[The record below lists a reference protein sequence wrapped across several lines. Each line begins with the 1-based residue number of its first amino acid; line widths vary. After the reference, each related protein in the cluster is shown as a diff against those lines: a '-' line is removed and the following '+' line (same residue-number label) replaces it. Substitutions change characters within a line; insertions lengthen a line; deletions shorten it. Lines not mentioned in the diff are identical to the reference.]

1 MVCVGSDGN
10 ATDVVLSTSMYSD
23 GTLRVDTVSE
33 NLPISAI
40 KYYEYRSGNSYAELS
55 NVAGRFFY
63 FPPVTA
69 PGDVKS
75 SIGWNVGD
83 FPVRVLYSN
92 HFSPHQVFFPAVAKD
107 SSGNVGTAY
116 CDYTD
121 GVLSPFE
128 YTDNI
133 NPALHNLQY
142 TGFGVSLDV
151 APGGE
156 RRVIV
161 SDSPSAHRNTGSIL
175 MAFSWF
181 LLRVDGSVTF
191 PSRPIKYWVKCMVS
205 GGGSAENVCSQTA
218 KITKMLESG
227 NSKYYLVQ
235 TDGLQYL
242 QQDNPYSQQWP
253 QAMWNLEYID
263 QAMLAVTLAKG
274 SAVSVVGW
282 GMAEW
287 VKTFL

>member
-10 ATDVVLSTSMYSD
+10 TTDVVLSTSMYSD

-75 SIGWNVGD
+75 SSGWSVGN

-133 NPALHNLQY
+133 NPAVHNLQY

-151 APGGE
+151 APSGE

-175 MAFSWF
+175 KAFSWF
-181 LLRVDGSVTF
+181 LIRADGSVTF
-191 PSRPIKYWVKCMVS
+191 PSRPIKYRVKCMVS
-205 GGGSAENVCSQTA
+205 GGGNAENVCSQTA

-242 QQDNPYSQQWP
+242 QQDNPCNQQWP
-253 QAMWNLEYID
+253 HALWNLEYID
-263 QAMLAVTLAKG
+263 QAMLAFTLAKG